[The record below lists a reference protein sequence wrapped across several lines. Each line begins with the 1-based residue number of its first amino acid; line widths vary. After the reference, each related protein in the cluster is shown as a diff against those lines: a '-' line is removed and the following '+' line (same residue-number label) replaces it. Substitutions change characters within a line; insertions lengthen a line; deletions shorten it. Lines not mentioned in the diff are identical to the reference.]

1 VGQYFLLVNLDK
13 REYVYPI
20 YVSVGM
26 KLIELCVNN
35 FGALLLFLLRK
46 SSEGGGG
53 DINKSYKY
61 AGRWAGDRVVLVGDY
76 DESDL
81 FHKALNEY
89 NDITLAVVNEY
100 NDFVWQDEFKLKIDW
115 RAIRIL
121 ERIGCKLHGEEA
133 E

>member
-1 VGQYFLLVNLDK
+1 MGQYFLLVNLDK

-20 YVSVGM
+20 YVSTGM

-53 DINKSYKY
+53 DIDKPYKY

-81 FHKALNEY
+81 FRKALEEY
-89 NDITLAVVNEY
+89 KDITLAVVNEY
-100 NDFVWQDEFKLKIDW
+100 NDFVWQDEFKLKINW

-121 ERIGCKLHGEEA
+121 ERIGCKIRGEEA